1 MRTKKALKNTTSS
14 VVSYILLALVAFVVQ
29 RVFKDCLGKEYL
41 GISSLFSN
49 IMTGLGIVELGF
61 GSAIIVNMYRPVANK
76 DILAIV
82 ALMQFYKKIYR
93 IIAFI
98 VLAIGLMILP
108 FTDYLVGDL
117 SVPFNVKVIFL
128 LYLSDSVISYFLTY
142 KRSILYANQ
151 QNYYITWIH
160 TVVYLAVNLLQI
172 LLLYTTAN
180 FYLYILVSMV
190 SRLVENI
197 IINIIADKMYPYL
210 RRKERVPLDGSIKAD
225 IKKKVHGLI
234 FHKLASFLVTG
245 TDNIIISLVPGLG
258 VIMVGVYSCYS
269 MIITKLT
276 GMIDALFNSI
286 TSGVGN
292 LLIEDNKQKSYEIF
306 KVIHFIVTWIYVFVS
321 ICFYF
326 ISVPFIEIWMGED
339 FVLDRATVL
348 VITCN
353 MFIGGCRASFGTF
366 KSAAGIFYE
375 DRYVPFMESV
385 VNLITSIP
393 LAFAFGV
400 KGVLLGTICSTL
412 FLYIFSYPRYV
423 YRLIFNKGWKVY
435 TVDCMKSVLQ
445 FAISFLATLAIMH
458 FVNLE
463 SVFIELIVTAIVC
476 CIVPNVIMLLMN
488 FDSKEF
494 LYVRITGIRLM
505 KDRKKNN

>member
-1 MRTKKALKNTTSS
+1 MRTEKALKNTISS
-14 VVSYILLALVAFVVQ
+14 VVSYILLALVAFVAQ
-29 RVFKDCLGKEYL
+29 RVFKDCLGREYL
-41 GISSLFSN
+41 GINSLFSN
-49 IMTGLGIVELGF
+49 IMTGLSVVELGF

-82 ALMQFYKKIYR
+82 ALIQFYKNIYR

-98 VLAIGLMILP
+98 LLAIGLLILP

-117 SVPFNVKVIFL
+117 SILINVKVIFL
-128 LYLSDSVISYFLTY
+128 LYLSDSVVSYFLTY

-160 TVVYLAVNLLQI
+160 TAVYLAVNLLQI
-172 LLLYTTAN
+172 LLLYITAN
-180 FYLYILVSMV
+180 FYLYIFVSMV

-210 RRKERVPLDGSIKAD
+210 RIDGSMKAD
-225 IKKKVHGLI
+225 IKKKVQGLI

-269 MIITKLT
+269 MITTKIT

-292 LLIEDNKQKSYEIF
+292 LLIDDNKEKNYEIF
-306 KVIHFIVTWIYVFVS
+306 KVTHFIVTWIYVFVS
-321 ICFYF
+321 ASFYF
-326 ISVPFIEIWMGED
+326 MSFPFIKIWMGED
-339 FVLDRATVL
+339 FVLDSATVF

-366 KSAAGIFYE
+366 KSAAGIFYQ
-375 DRYVPFMESV
+375 DRYVSLMESA
-385 VNLITSIP
+385 VNLITSIYRIDRN
-393 LAFAFGV
+393 GDC
-400 KGVLLGTICSTL
+400 ICG
-412 FLYIFSYPRYV
+412 
-423 YRLIFNKGWKVY
+423 KEE
-435 TVDCMKSVLQ
+435 
-445 FAISFLATLAIMH
+445 SFKQ
-458 FVNLE
+458 
-463 SVFIELIVTAIVC
+463 SDIE
-476 CIVPNVIMLLMN
+476 
-488 FDSKEF
+488 
-494 LYVRITGIRLM
+494 
-505 KDRKKNN
+505 